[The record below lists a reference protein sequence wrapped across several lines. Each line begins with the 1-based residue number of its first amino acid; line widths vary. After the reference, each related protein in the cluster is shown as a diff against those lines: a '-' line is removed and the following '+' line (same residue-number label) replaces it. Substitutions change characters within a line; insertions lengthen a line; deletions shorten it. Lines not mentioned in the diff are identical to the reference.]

1 MMHLLWDI
9 RVSLDLFLGGL
20 GVGAFLVGVILYYI
34 DAKVY
39 DTFVKKSFVI
49 APLLVIAGLLLLL
62 TELGRPL
69 NVIKTIYAINP
80 TSFMSIG
87 IFLQSAFVAVALL
100 IAFKVLTSGV
110 ESLCSKIIYAG
121 AILAG
126 LVGLY
131 HGFLL
136 SGIAKEPWNNAIPV
150 IFFVSSILS
159 GSSLMLLL
167 NLESLEGLIARFK
180 LPIIINMILT
190 LELAAVF
197 AWVYNLA
204 LTTASSKHAYEVL
217 MGSFG
222 IEFWGLSILVGL
234 IIPMVLLTLVI
245 LGKTSLKIVAIPTFA
260 TMVLGSFFLKNLVVY
275 LGQAV

>member
-1 MMHLLWDI
+1 MDLLWDI

-20 GVGAFLVGVILYYI
+20 GVGAFLLGALLYNI
-34 DAKVY
+34 DAKAY
-39 DTFVKKSFVI
+39 DSFIKRAFMV
-49 APLLVIAGLLLLL
+49 APILVIAGLLLLL

-87 IFLQSAFVAVALL
+87 IFLQSAFVAVALW
-100 IAFKVLTSGV
+100 IAFATITQGTQEVCGKFVY
-110 ESLCSKIIYAG
+110 IG

-136 SGIAKEPWNNAIPV
+136 TGISKEPWNNAIPV
-150 IFFVSSILS
+150 IFFISSLLA
-159 GSSLMLLL
+159 GSSLLFLL
-167 NLESLEGLIARFK
+167 NLTELDTMIQKFK
-180 LPIIINMILT
+180 LPVILNMILT
-190 LELAAVF
+190 LELATIF

-204 LTTASSKHAYEVL
+204 LTTASSKHAFDVL

-222 IEFWGLSILVGL
+222 IEFWGLSVLVG
-234 IIPMVLLTLVI
+234 IIVPLTLFTMVI
-245 LGKTSLKIVAIPTFA
+245 LGKVSLKVVALPTFA
-260 TMVLGSFFLKNLVVY
+260 MMVVGSFFLKNLIVY

>member
-1 MMHLLWDI
+1 MVYLLWDI

-20 GVGAFLVGVILYYI
+20 GVGAFLMGAVLYYI
-34 DAKVY
+34 DAKAY
-39 DTFVKKSFVI
+39 DAVIKKALVV
-49 APLLVIAGLLLLL
+49 APLLVMAGLLLLL

-87 IFLQSAFVAVALL
+87 IFLQSAFVAVSLF
-100 IAFKVLTSGV
+100 IAFTVLTKGASQ
-110 ESLCSKIIYAG
+110 LCSKVVYAG

-150 IFFVSSILS
+150 IFFISSILS
-159 GSSLMLLL
+159 GSAFVLLL
-167 NLESLEGLIARFK
+167 SGNTEEVATKFK

-190 LELAAVF
+190 LELAAIF
-197 AWVYNLA
+197 GWVYNLA
-204 LTTASSKHAYEVL
+204 LNTAASKHIYDVL
-217 MGSFG
+217 MASFG
-222 IEFWGLSILVGL
+222 LEFWGLSIVVGL
-234 IIPMVLLTLVI
+234 IAPLTLFTLVL
-245 LGKTSLKIVAIPTFA
+245 LGKTSFKAVFVPASIAIVI
-260 TMVLGSFFLKNLVVY
+260 GSFFLKNLVVY
-275 LGQAV
+275 LGQVA